1 MSKRFLMIGAHPDD
15 ADIRFGG
22 TAALLTAAGHQ
33 VKFVSLCNGN
43 CGHFAMS
50 GAELANRRYA
60 ETQASKA
67 VSGITEYQVL
77 MENNDCELVPDIENR
92 KKVIRIIREF
102 QPDVVLGHRLCDYH
116 ADHRA
121 AAQLVQD
128 ATYLVMV
135 PKFCPETPIPEKTP
149 VYGYVWDHFVDP
161 TPFTVDAIVP
171 VDSVMDIKCKMLD
184 CHVSQVYEWLA
195 WEMKADIDHKNMSW
209 EEKKAFLIKNWGA
222 RYIKVANENRDKL
235 VELYGEAGKTVE
247 FAEAFSFSPYGGRS
261 GMTAADFQKF
271 FKDCIEGK

>member
-33 VKFVSLCNGN
+33 VKFVSMCNGN

-50 GAELANRRYA
+50 GDELARRRYA

-77 MENNDCELVPDIENR
+77 MENNDCELVADIENR
-92 KKVIRIIREF
+92 KKVVRIIREF
-102 QPDVVLGHRLCDYH
+102 KPDVVLSHRLCDYH

-121 AAQLVQD
+121 TAQLVQD

-149 VYGYVWDHFVDP
+149 VYGYVWDGFVDP
-161 TPFTVDAIVP
+161 TAFKVDAIVP
-171 VDSVMDIKCKMLD
+171 VDSTMEIKCRMLD

-195 WEMKADIDHKNMSW
+195 WEMKAEIDHKNMTW
-209 EEKKAFLIKNWGA
+209 EEKKEFLTRNWGA
-222 RYIKVANENRDKL
+222 RYCKVADENREKL
-235 VELYGEAGKTVE
+235 IELYGETGRNAK

-261 GMTAADFQKF
+261 GFTAEDFKNL
-271 FKDCIEGK
+271 FKECIEKK